1 MSVVLVFVHV
11 KPDCV
16 ESFKAATLE
25 NAKMSVKEPGIERFE
40 LYQEKD
46 DPTRFTL
53 LEIYRTS
60 EAPASHKETAH
71 YLKWRDTVAN
81 MMEEPRKGVWHEQ
94 LYPPVQ

>member
-1 MSVVLVFVHV
+1 MSIVLVYAHV
-11 KPDCV
+11 KPDYV
-16 ESFKAATLE
+16 EAFKTATLE

-46 DPTRFTL
+46 NPTHFTL

-71 YLKWRDTVAN
+71 YLKWRDTVSD

-94 LYPPVQ
+94 IFPTEQ